1 LKDSIITFAKLK
13 KSSMINEQSIFG
25 INYKE
30 IHHWIINAGT
40 NLLIAVLIL
49 IVGFW
54 LAGIMSKLVKKAMQK
69 SNVDPGLVSFIGSF
83 ISLGSKIMVVITAI
97 TQIGIQMTSF
107 ITVLGAAGLAVGMAF
122 SGTLSNFAG
131 GIMIL
136 VLKPFKVGDTINALG
151 QQGTVKEIQIF
162 NTYLNSVDNKV
173 IILPN
178 GPVANGSII
187 NLTREE
193 KRRLDFMFPLSYG
206 SDVNK
211 AFDLIEK
218 ILHEDERVL
227 KDPMF
232 TVAINEM
239 NDTGLVVVV
248 RVWVDHSDYGVVQLK
263 LNKAIYLAFESAG
276 IQFKND

>member
-1 LKDSIITFAKLK
+1 
-13 KSSMINEQSIFG
+13 MINEQSIFG
-25 INYKE
+25 VNYKE
-30 IHHWIINAGT
+30 IQHWVVNAGT
-40 NLLIAVLIL
+40 NLLIAILIL

-54 LAGIMSKLVKKAMQK
+54 LAGILSKLVRKAMQK

-136 VLKPFKVGDTINALG
+136 VLKPFKVGDTINTLG

-193 KRRLDFMFPLSYG
+193 KRRLDFTFPLAYG
-206 SDVNK
+206 SDVNI
-211 AFDLIEK
+211 AFDQVEK
-218 ILHEDERVL
+218 IINGEERIL
-227 KDPMF
+227 KNPAY

-239 NDTGLVVVV
+239 NDVGLVIVV
-248 RVWVDHSDYGVVQLK
+248 RVWVNHSDYGAVQLK
-263 LNKAIYLAFESAG
+263 LNKEIYLAFESVG
-276 IQFKND
+276 IHFIKS

>member
-1 LKDSIITFAKLK
+1 
-13 KSSMINEQSIFG
+13 MINEKSIFG
-25 INYKE
+25 INYNE
-30 IHHWIINAGT
+30 INHWVVNAGT
-40 NLLIAVLIL
+40 NLLIAIL
-49 IVGFW
+49 IMVVGFW
-54 LAGIMSKLVKKAMQK
+54 FAGILSRLVKKAMQK

-97 TQIGIQMTSF
+97 TQVGIQMTSF

-187 NLTREE
+187 NITREE
-193 KRRLDFMFPLSYG
+193 KRRLDFTFPLADG
-206 SDVNK
+206 SDVNN
-211 AFDLIEK
+211 AFEIIEN
-218 ILHEDERVL
+218 ILNLEDRVL
-227 KDPMF
+227 KEPAH

-239 NDTGLVVVV
+239 NDAGLNIVV
-248 RVWVDHSDYGVVQLK
+248 RAWVNHADYGVVLHK
-263 LNKAIYLAFESAG
+263 LNKEIYLAFENSG
-276 IQFKND
+276 INFVKP

>member
-1 LKDSIITFAKLK
+1 
-13 KSSMINEQSIFG
+13 MINEQSIFG

-218 ILHEDERVL
+218 ILHEEERVL

>member
-1 LKDSIITFAKLK
+1 
-13 KSSMINEQSIFG
+13 MINEQSIFG
-25 INYKE
+25 VNYKE
-30 IHHWIINAGT
+30 IQHWVVNAGT
-40 NLLIAVLIL
+40 NLLIAILIL

-54 LAGIMSKLVKKAMQK
+54 LAGILSKLVRKAMQK

-193 KRRLDFMFPLSYG
+193 KRRLDFTFPLAYG
-206 SDVNK
+206 SDVNI
-211 AFDLIEK
+211 AFDQVEK
-218 ILHEDERVL
+218 IINGEERIL
-227 KDPMF
+227 KNPAY

-239 NDTGLVVVV
+239 NDVGLVIVV
-248 RVWVDHSDYGVVQLK
+248 RVWVNHSDYGAVQLK
-263 LNKAIYLAFESAG
+263 LNKEIYLAFESVG
-276 IQFKND
+276 IHFIKS